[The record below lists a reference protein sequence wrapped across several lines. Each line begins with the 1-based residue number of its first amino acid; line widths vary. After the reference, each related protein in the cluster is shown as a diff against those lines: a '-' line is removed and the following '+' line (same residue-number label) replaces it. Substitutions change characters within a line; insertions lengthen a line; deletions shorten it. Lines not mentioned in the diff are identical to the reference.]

1 MQSRSISREIAL
13 LVLGQISGKKIDNI
27 KDISLDE
34 LLILAL
40 ETLMNH
46 LREQLDSCAVQLES
60 AEEQLLDSELEAS
73 DKTLASKIRKH
84 LDTSINQSRDVI
96 NSLSDSLELTR
107 LLALSD
113 QVNIRQEAIKMVS
126 LVLENSQ
133 SINLNLNKVMEGWRL
148 KRLPRID
155 QDILRLAYIDISILN
170 TPIPVACDEAVNL
183 ANRYSDKQGRRLING
198 ILRRLQTSDSI
209 NIV

>member
-73 DKTLASKIRKH
+73 DKTLASKIRNH
-84 LDTSINQSRDVI
+84 LDTSMNQSRDVI

-113 QVNIRQEAIKMVS
+113 QVNIRQEAIKMVN
-126 LVLENSQ
+126 LVLDNSQ

-155 QDILRLAYIDISILN
+155 QDILRLAYIDIFILN

-183 ANRYSDKQGRRLING
+183 ANRYSDKQGRRMING